1 MGIEDVELQVGD
13 TKFKGIYVAIL
24 MSFATTIGGGIWAAS
39 EFVSRIDNLESDVQD
54 ISKKIPN
61 IVPLQEQIV
70 AIETKI
76 TDNDLGHLQGKLAE
90 LSTLLDGIKERQQEV
105 LDNAAK
111 SSAKVN
117 SMEKDWIE
125 IRNEYKAMADAI
137 KGFEDA
143 VGKFK
148 TEIDDLWKGLDAASS
163 PLG

>member
-1 MGIEDVELQVGD
+1 M
-13 TKFKGIYVAIL
+13 VAKLSIPIRAIIL
-24 MSFATTIGGGIWAAS
+24 R
-39 EFVSRIDNLESDVQD
+39 VVRV
-54 ISKKIPN
+54 N
-61 IVPLQEQIV
+61 IV
-70 AIETKI
+70 AS
-76 TDNDLGHLQGKLAE
+76 GSSLA
-90 LSTLLDGIKERQQEV
+90 S
-105 LDNAAK
+105 N
-111 SSAKVN
+111 AKVI

>member
-1 MGIEDVELQVGD
+1 MGVEDIQLEVGGV
-13 TKFKGIYVAIL
+13 KFKGVYIAIL

-39 EFVSRIDNLESDVQD
+39 EFVGRINNLEASVAGLSSSIPD
-54 ISKKIPN
+54 ISPM
-61 IVPLQEQIV
+61 QEQII

-90 LSTLLDGIKERQQEV
+90 LSTLLDNIKERQQEV
-105 LDNAAK
+105 LDNAAE
-111 SSAKVN
+111 SNAKVI

-125 IRNEYKAMADAI
+125 IRNEYKVMADAI